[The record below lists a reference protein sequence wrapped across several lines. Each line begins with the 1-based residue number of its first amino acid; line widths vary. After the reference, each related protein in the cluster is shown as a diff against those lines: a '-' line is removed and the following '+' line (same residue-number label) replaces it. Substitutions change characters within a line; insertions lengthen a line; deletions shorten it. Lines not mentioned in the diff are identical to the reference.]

1 MTIHPHPTGH
11 YVLLSDLPPLERA
24 LLMAWLTGMAHPVGH
39 PDAVY
44 LEDYLRFVAERKQ
57 RRNRRGATRPG

>member
-1 MTIHPHPTGH
+1 MPDT
-11 YVLLSDLPPLERA
+11 
-24 LLMAWLTGMAHPVGH
+24 VGH

-57 RRNRRGATRPG
+57 RRIRRGATRPG